1 MQIENLVIDANN
13 FANFNPMQKKALNIG
28 IFDKSVVV
36 SSPTAAGKTII
47 AELCS
52 LNSIINK
59 KKKVVY
65 TCPLRALASEHF
77 NDFKKKYS
85 KKLGIRI
92 AISTGDF
99 DSSSNYLQ
107 NYDLI
112 FTTFEKLDSL
122 LRHRA
127 SWLSAIGLLI
137 IDEIHELDSDRGPTI
152 EITITKLRHSNPHLQ
167 FLALSATIPNAK
179 EIAQWLNANLVE
191 SSYRPVK
198 LLEGVLFDGVIE
210 FRPKT
215 EQIEKKK
222 EPLPSIVF
230 DTLKKQKQA
239 LVFAN
244 TRKRS
249 SSMAKKLSSIT
260 ESVLTKREKIK
271 LENASKKI
279 LSTLES
285 PTEQCAQLAEA
296 VKKGCAF
303 HNAGLLSSQRKVVE
317 DLFRQGEIKI
327 VCSTPSLAA
336 GINMPAFRVV
346 IPSLYRYT
354 SLGNVRIPVRE
365 YKQMCLPHDAKIFTE
380 EFGEIE
386 IGKVVN
392 KKLKCKVLSWS
403 EKTKKLEFKHV
414 KTYFNNG
421 RNKLLKLK
429 TNVGGSIKLTPNH
442 PVLIKEKEKF
452 VWKKAND
459 IRKADKLIHL
469 KNIGDLKNN
478 SLFFIDLLPRDNSVY
493 VQNVGSL
500 IFEAKRKLKLT
511 EKELSSKL
519 KVNYKTIYHQKHNKK
534 AIPFEA
540 VLKLCDLLL
549 YSKQKRVNTI
559 RKVKTACGTPALI
572 PKMVNADFLWL
583 AGFIATDGNINHIID
598 KRTKSEYTTI
608 RLFNKNKK
616 LINKVNKILKNFEL
630 TSYIRKREDGLITLE
645 VGATLISKILKN
657 HFGIPFGNKTTNVK
671 VPNFLFN
678 SSKELI
684 GAYLGGVFDGDGNY
698 NEATQRYGS
707 KVRRVLFVSASK
719 EFANGIQK
727 LLLRLGIVATLFEK
741 RKKLRVLL
749 KNKFVSFKKPTFYVV
764 FRKIEY
770 LIKFQQYAQITKCK
784 IDVSYSGYHNI
795 NKFHNKADE
804 QIELVG
810 VLKKKRIDKTVNVY
824 NLQIEGN
831 ENYFADDILVH
842 NCGRAGRPAFDSSGQ
857 SILFANSQM
866 ESDEL
871 FETYINGE
879 IESIYSKL
887 GIEPVLRTHLLSV
900 IATNFVFDLASMEE
914 FFSKTFY
921 AHQFKDMGEFFEKIS
936 KILKELEEMGFVK
949 SSDKKF
955 SATLLGNR
963 VSELYLDPFS
973 AFEMITALKQNK
985 FFDLSYL
992 FLLTNTSEF
1001 YPQFSVSKKFEPEL
1015 WERLQEE
1022 KEFLPVKVDEEMF
1035 FDENL
1040 LKKFNSTLLLSEWIN
1055 EISEENILKQ
1065 FNTAPGLLRTKLLL
1079 CDWLAYSASE
1089 LSRLLGLKKHI
1100 APLNRLRKRLK
1111 NGVKA
1116 ELIFLTELRG
1126 IGRVRA
1132 RRLFR
1137 AGIKSISD
1145 VKKTD
1150 IKDLER
1156 VIPPAVA
1163 VKIKHQ
1169 LKL

>member
-1 MQIENLVIDANN
+1 MQIEKLVIDANN
-13 FANFNPMQKKALNIG
+13 FANFNPMQKKALDIG

-52 LNSIINK
+52 LNSIINN

-92 AISTGDF
+92 AISTGEF

-127 SWLSAIGLLI
+127 SWLSSIGLLI
-137 IDEIHELDSDRGPTI
+137 VDEIHELDSDRGPTI

-179 EIAQWLNANLVE
+179 EISSWLNANLVE

-198 LLEGVLFDGVIE
+198 LLEGVLFDGVLD
-210 FRPKT
+210 FHSKT
-215 EQIEKKK
+215 EPIEKKK
-222 EPLPSIVF
+222 EPLLSIVF

-271 LENASKKI
+271 LENASQKI

-285 PTEQCAQLAEA
+285 PTEQCAQLADA

-327 VCSTPSLAA
+327 VCATPTLAA
-336 GINMPAFRVV
+336 GINMPAYRVV

-354 SLGNVRIPVRE
+354 SLGNMRIPVRE
-365 YKQMCLPHDAKIFTE
+365 YKQ
-380 EFGEIE
+380 
-386 IGKVVN
+386 
-392 KKLKCKVLSWS
+392 
-403 EKTKKLEFKHV
+403 
-414 KTYFNNG
+414 
-421 RNKLLKLK
+421 
-429 TNVGGSIKLTPNH
+429 
-442 PVLIKEKEKF
+442 
-452 VWKKAND
+452 
-459 IRKADKLIHL
+459 
-469 KNIGDLKNN
+469 
-478 SLFFIDLLPRDNSVY
+478 
-493 VQNVGSL
+493 
-500 IFEAKRKLKLT
+500 
-511 EKELSSKL
+511 
-519 KVNYKTIYHQKHNKK
+519 
-534 AIPFEA
+534 
-540 VLKLCDLLL
+540 
-549 YSKQKRVNTI
+549 
-559 RKVKTACGTPALI
+559 
-572 PKMVNADFLWL
+572 
-583 AGFIATDGNINHIID
+583 
-598 KRTKSEYTTI
+598 
-608 RLFNKNKK
+608 
-616 LINKVNKILKNFEL
+616 
-630 TSYIRKREDGLITLE
+630 
-645 VGATLISKILKN
+645 IS
-657 HFGIPFGNKTTNVK
+657 
-671 VPNFLFN
+671 
-678 SSKELI
+678 
-684 GAYLGGVFDGDGNY
+684 
-698 NEATQRYGS
+698 
-707 KVRRVLFVSASK
+707 
-719 EFANGIQK
+719 
-727 LLLRLGIVATLFEK
+727 
-741 RKKLRVLL
+741 
-749 KNKFVSFKKPTFYVV
+749 
-764 FRKIEY
+764 
-770 LIKFQQYAQITKCK
+770 
-784 IDVSYSGYHNI
+784 
-795 NKFHNKADE
+795 
-804 QIELVG
+804 
-810 VLKKKRIDKTVNVY
+810 
-824 NLQIEGN
+824 
-831 ENYFADDILVH
+831 
-842 NCGRAGRPAFDSSGQ
+842 GRAGRPKYDKTGQ
-857 SILFANSQM
+857 SVLFANSKM

-871 FETYINGE
+871 FESYINGE

-887 GIEPVLRTHLLSV
+887 GIEPILRTHLLSV

-1001 YPQFSVSKKFEPEL
+1001 FPQFSVSKKFEPEL

-1022 KEFLPVKVDEEMF
+1022 KDLLPVKVDEEMF

-1040 LKKFNSTLLLSEWIN
+1040 LKKFNSTLLLNEWIN

-1156 VIPPAVA
+1156 VIPPAIA
-1163 VKIKHQ
+1163 MRIKQQ
-1169 LKL
+1169 LKI